1 MFNKLKQVKDMRD
14 KAKKLQ
20 GMLAE
25 ENVEASA
32 AWGKVKVVMDGNQS
46 VQSVEIDPE
55 MLSDKR
61 KLEDAMKDA
70 YNDAVKKAQKMMVDK
85 MRKSGDL
92 NIPGLT

>member
-20 GMLAE
+20 SMLAE
-25 ENVEASA
+25 ESVEASA
-32 AWGKVKVVMDGNQS
+32 AWGKVKVVMDGNQT
-46 VQSVEIDPE
+46 VQSVEIDQE
-55 MLSDKR
+55 MLSDKK
-61 KLEDAMKDA
+61 KLEDAMKDV
-70 YNDAVKKAQKMMVDK
+70 YNDAVKKAQKAMVEK

>member
-20 GMLAE
+20 NMLAE
-25 ENVEASA
+25 ETVEASA
-32 AWGKVKVVMDGNQS
+32 AWGKVKVVMDGNQT
-46 VQSVEIDPE
+46 VQSVDIDPE
-55 MLSDKR
+55 MLSDRR
-61 KLEDAMKDA
+61 KLEDAMKEA

>member
-20 GMLAE
+20 NMLAE
-25 ENVEASA
+25 ETVEASG
-32 AWGKVKVVMDGNQS
+32 AWGKVKVVMDGNQV
-46 VQSVEIDPE
+46 VQSVDIDPE
-55 MLSDKR
+55 MLSDRK
-61 KLEDAMKDA
+61 KLEDAVKDA

>member
-20 GMLAE
+20 NMLSE
-25 ENVEASA
+25 ESVEASA

-61 KLEDAMKDA
+61 KLEEAMKEV
-70 YNDAVKKAQKMMVDK
+70 YNDAVKKAQKKMVDK